1 VSIIVDSGSPT
12 TTKVKP
18 IAPEEDDWPMDATA
32 AVVLQFDDG
41 LELSK
46 EVNDL
51 TLVSSLGN
59 DSTISCVSIFLTV
72 NSVVP
77 NTTNNTC

>member
-1 VSIIVDSGSPT
+1 
-12 TTKVKP
+12 
-18 IAPEEDDWPMDATA
+18 MDATA